1 MICDNEYFLS
11 WVSEAMKEL
20 EMLVEKLEVGD
31 SELDIIHTQMVIV
44 CDKMLRAFLRNGNEK
59 ILTQIEQMQDLMR
72 TVRRKQNATAM

>member
-1 MICDNEYFLS
+1 MLCDHEIFLE

-20 EMLVEKLEVGD
+20 EMLVNKLEVGD
-31 SELDIIHTQMVIV
+31 AELDIIHTQMVIV

-59 ILTQIEQMQDLMR
+59 ILAQIEQMQDLMR